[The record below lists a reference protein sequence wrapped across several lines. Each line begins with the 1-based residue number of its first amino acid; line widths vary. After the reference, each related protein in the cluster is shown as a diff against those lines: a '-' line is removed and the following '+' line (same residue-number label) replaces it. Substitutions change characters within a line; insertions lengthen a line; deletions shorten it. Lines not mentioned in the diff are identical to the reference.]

1 MSDDIFIFGKGQTD
15 QEAMVEH
22 DKHLKQVL
30 QRLQENGLTAN
41 LPKCEF
47 RKPKMEFY
55 GMVFSKDGIEP
66 DPKKVDALIMMTPPT
81 SVGESIRND
90 KLSSKVYS
98 TLLNHNR
105 SYQEAD
111 TEGANV

>member
-1 MSDDIFIFGKGQTD
+1 MSNDIFIFGKDQTD
-15 QEAMVEH
+15 KEAMVEH

-47 RKPKMEFY
+47 RKPNMDFY

-81 SVGESIRND
+81 SVGEVQRLLGMKNFLQMFIPH
-90 KLSSKVYS
+90 YS
-98 TLLNHNR
+98 NIT
-105 SYQEAD
+105 AP
-111 TEGANV
+111 TKI

>member
-1 MSDDIFIFGKGQTD
+1 MSLMVLTDDIFIFGKVQTD

-22 DKHLKQVL
+22 DKHLKKQVL
-30 QRLQENGLTAN
+30 QILQKNGLTAN

-55 GMVFSKDGIEP
+55 GMIFSKDDIEP

-81 SVGESIRND
+81 SVGEVQS
-90 KLSSKVYS
+90 
-98 TLLNHNR
+98 LLGMTNFLAR
-105 SYQEAD
+105 LFLITQP
-111 TEGANV
+111 

>member
-1 MSDDIFIFGKGQTD
+1 
-15 QEAMVEH
+15 MVEH

-30 QRLQENGLTAN
+30 ERLQENGLTAN

-81 SVGESIRND
+81 SVGEVQSLLGMTNFLARFIPH
-90 KLSSKVYS
+90 YS
-98 TLLNHNR
+98 TITSPIRKLTQKEQTFEWMLEQQ
-105 SYQEAD
+105 SAFD
-111 TEGANV
+111 A